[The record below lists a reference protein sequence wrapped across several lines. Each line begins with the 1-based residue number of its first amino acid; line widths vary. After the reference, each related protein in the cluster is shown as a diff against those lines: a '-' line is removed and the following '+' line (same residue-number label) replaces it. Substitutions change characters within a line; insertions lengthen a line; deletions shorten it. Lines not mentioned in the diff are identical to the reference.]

1 MKIKYFYF
9 FHVINVIESGIIV
22 GVKKFIVKDFI
33 IWLWSNKFKM
43 GYRNDCQDSL
53 KLEQFVKNI
62 LYRYMDIMFD
72 FLNMVMFQNT
82 VSSLKICYKKHL
94 SYIYSY

>member
-1 MKIKYFYF
+1 
-9 FHVINVIESGIIV
+9 
-22 GVKKFIVKDFI
+22 
-33 IWLWSNKFKM
+33 M
-43 GYRNDCQDSL
+43 GFRNDCQDSL

-82 VSSLKICYKKHL
+82 VSSLKICYKKNICL
-94 SYIYSY
+94 IFIVTSMLLAFLIPEMSGICK

>member
-22 GVKKFIVKDFI
+22 GVKKIIVKDFI

-94 SYIYSY
+94 SYIFSY

>member
-1 MKIKYFYF
+1 
-9 FHVINVIESGIIV
+9 
-22 GVKKFIVKDFI
+22 
-33 IWLWSNKFKM
+33 M
-43 GYRNDCQDSL
+43 GFSNDCQDSL

-72 FLNMVMFQNT
+72 FLNMVTFQNT

>member
-1 MKIKYFYF
+1 
-9 FHVINVIESGIIV
+9 
-22 GVKKFIVKDFI
+22 
-33 IWLWSNKFKM
+33 M
-43 GYRNDCQDSL
+43 GFRNDCQDSL

-72 FLNMVMFQNT
+72 FLNMVTFQNT
-82 VSSLKICYKKHL
+82 VFSLKICYKKHL

>member
-1 MKIKYFYF
+1 M
-9 FHVINVIESGIIV
+9 
-22 GVKKFIVKDFI
+22 KKFIVKDFI
-33 IWLWSNKFKM
+33 IWLLRYKFKM
-43 GYRNDCQDSL
+43 GCRNDCQDSL

-72 FLNMVMFQNT
+72 FLDMVMFQNT